1 MTEGPAVARATTEGD
16 ERPQREHSP
25 EITTERAAG
34 VGAPQA
40 GEAPAH
46 EEVLVLDFGGQYS
59 QLIARRI
66 RECGVFAELLPFDTD
81 PELIRERTPKALVL
95 SGGPASVYEP
105 GAPEFPAELLE
116 LGAPVLGICYGMQA
130 MVRTLGGRVEAA
142 DAGEFGRTDLALLDG
157 GGSLLRDL
165 PAEQHC
171 WMSHRDAVFEPPPGF
186 SALAA
191 SPGSP
196 VAACESPERG
206 LYGIQFHP
214 EVVHTPY
221 GTDIL
226 KRFLREIAGCEQEW
240 SPASVISEQVDA
252 IRAQVGDGRVI
263 CGLSGGVDSST
274 AALLV
279 HRAIGEKLTCV
290 FVDHGLMRLNEAEQV
305 VEAFSGFGIPLV
317 HVDAEERF
325 LERLAGVVDPEE
337 KRMIIGEEFIRVF
350 EQEAEKLQDVSYL
363 VQGTL
368 YSDVIESGGGT
379 GAETIKSHHNVGGLP
394 DDLEFDLVEPLRML
408 FKDEVRAVAAELG
421 LPDRMVWRQPFPGP
435 GLAIRVVGG
444 EVTRERLD
452 ILRSADA
459 ILQEEVRAAGLY
471 RELWQSFCVLPV
483 VRSVGVQGDGRT
495 YAYPIVI
502 RAVTSDDAMTA
513 DWARLPYDLL
523 ERVSGR
529 IINEVEHVNRVALDV
544 SSKPP
549 ATIEWE

>member
-1 MTEGPAVARATTEGD
+1 VPPAGRDVGKSLLKTE
-16 ERPQREHSP
+16 SP
-25 EITTERAAG
+25 EAISSPP
-34 VGAPQA
+34 V
-40 GEAPAH
+40 EAHAV

-66 RECGVFAELLPFDTD
+66 RECGVFSELLPATTSI
-81 PELIRERTPKALVL
+81 EKIRERGPKALVL

-105 GAPEFPAELLE
+105 GAPEFPTRLLDLE
-116 LGAPVLGICYGMQA
+116 IPMLGICYGMQA
-130 MVRTLGGRVEAA
+130 MVQALGGKVEGAES
-142 DAGEFGRTDLALLDG
+142 GEFGRADLTLRNAGGRLLG
-157 GGSLLRDL
+157 GL
-165 PAEQHC
+165 PEEQSC
-171 WMSHRDAVFEPPPGF
+171 WMSHRDSVFEPPPGF
-186 SALAA
+186 AALASTPA
-191 SPGSP
+191 SP
-196 VAACESPERG
+196 VAACEAPDRG

-221 GTDIL
+221 GTEVL
-226 KRFLREIAGCEQEW
+226 TRFLREIAGCEEQW
-240 SPASVISEQVDA
+240 SPQSVIAEQVDA
-252 IRAQVGDGRVI
+252 IRAQVGAGRVI
-263 CGLSGGVDSST
+263 CGLSGGVDSSV

-279 HRAIGEKLTCV
+279 HRAVGEQLTCV

-305 VEAFSGFGIPLV
+305 VEAFGQFGIPLV

-325 LERLAGVVDPEE
+325 LAKLAGVDDPER
-337 KRMIIGEEFIRVF
+337 KRKIIGEEFIRVF
-350 EQEAEKLQDVSYL
+350 EQEAAKLDEVEFL

-368 YSDVIESGGGT
+368 YSDVIESGGSDH
-379 GAETIKSHHNVGGLP
+379 AATIKSHHNVGGLP

-408 FKDEVRAVAAELG
+408 FKDEVRAVGAELG
-421 LPDRMVWRQPFPGP
+421 MPERMVWRQPFPGP
-435 GLAIRVVGG
+435 GLGIRIVGG

-452 ILRSADA
+452 ILRAADA
-459 ILQEEVRAAGLY
+459 ILQEEIRAAELY
-471 RELWQSFCVLPV
+471 RQLWQSFCVLPV

-523 ERVSGR
+523 ERVSNR
-529 IINEVEHVNRVALDV
+529 IINEIEDVNRVALDI